1 MGFSNGNGTITYQ
14 FFFVFRRERIRSV
27 RNQLV
32 KMENAKR
39 HVHVI
44 MMTDLSDPE
53 HARRGYKIILNAET
67 DCLF

>member
-1 MGFSNGNGTITYQ
+1 MGCSNGTITYQ
-14 FFFVFRRERIRSV
+14 FCFVLRPGRIRSV

-32 KMENAKR
+32 KMENAKC

-53 HARRGYKIILNAET
+53 HGRGERKMILNAQT